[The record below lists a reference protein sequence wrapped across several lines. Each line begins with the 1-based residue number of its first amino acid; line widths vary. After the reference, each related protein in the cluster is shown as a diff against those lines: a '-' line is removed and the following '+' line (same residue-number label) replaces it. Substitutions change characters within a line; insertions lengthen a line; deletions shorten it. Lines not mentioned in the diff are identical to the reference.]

1 MKGTFPGQK
10 GLALEIMQPDLGI
23 KWPCCEMSRFK
34 FSPRPS
40 FLQTQMRHCNTSSRL
55 EAHCKGPDLLVVLW
69 RHNIGQTQLLLV
81 QTKLESPVRLVVPRT
96 CTSCRQEEH
105 FSLNVFAAIKDTT
118 TTKKKKQFKKQGTS
132 VCPGQTCLQQGLAVA
147 GSKCP
152 GRVVAPR
159 EGFQTS
165 QRLFSALV

>member
-96 CTSCRQEEH
+96 CTSCRHEEP

-118 TTKKKKQFKKQGTS
+118 KKKKNSSKNRAHQYVQGRHVS
-132 VCPGQTCLQQGLAVA
+132 NRGWQWLAVNAQA
-147 GSKCP
+147 G
-152 GRVVAPR
+152 
-159 EGFQTS
+159 
-165 QRLFSALV
+165 